1 MILAML
7 ALVIATVL
15 YGGATTVQAGCSD
28 TLTSLSPCLNYL
40 NGGSTSPSSNCCSQ
54 FSTVVQ
60 SSPECLCYVVN
71 SNESSFSGFKFN
83 RTLALNLPT
92 ACNVQTP
99 SPSQCNTSRNVPTT
113 SPVNTPVASPVGSPQ
128 SAPSPSGTTSPAN
141 TPSGSKKF
149 AGSNES
155 SSNSNVIILSFVS
168 IALVLATI

>member
-28 TLTSLSPCLNYL
+28 TLTSLSSCLNYL

-113 SPVNTPVASPVGSPQ
+113 SPANTPVGSPQ
-128 SAPSPSGTTSPAN
+128 SAPSPSGTTSPAT

-149 AGSNES
+149 PWSNES

-168 IALVLATI
+168 IALVLAKI

>member
-15 YGGATTVQAGCSD
+15 YGGATTVQAGCND
-28 TLTSLSPCLNYL
+28 ALTSLSPCLNYL

-99 SPSQCNTSRNVPTT
+99 SPSQCNTGSNRPST
-113 SPVNTPVASPVGSPQ
+113 SPANTPVGSPQ
-128 SAPSPSGTTSPAN
+128 SAPSPSG
-141 TPSGSKKF
+141 SKKF
-149 AGSNES
+149 PWSSNES
-155 SSNSNVIILSFVS
+155 SSKRNVIVLSLVS
-168 IALVLATI
+168 IALVLAKI

>member
-15 YGGATTVQAGCSD
+15 YGGATTVQAGCND
-28 TLTSLSPCLNYL
+28 ALTSLSPCLNYL

-99 SPSQCNTSRNVPTT
+99 SPSQCNRSNRPST
-113 SPVNTPVASPVGSPQ
+113 SPANTPVGSPQ
-128 SAPSPSGTTSPAN
+128 SAPSPSG
-141 TPSGSKKF
+141 SKKF
-149 AGSNES
+149 PWSSNES
-155 SSNSNVIILSFVS
+155 SSKRNVIVLSLVS
-168 IALVLATI
+168 IALVLAKI